1 VSVICVI
8 LIFTENTPINNK
20 IFLQYISTTYVMNH
34 LLKKET
40 VKYIVQ
46 NIVKDRVGIIQHRFA
61 VFYTKQ
67 STTLGLL

>member
-1 VSVICVI
+1 
-8 LIFTENTPINNK
+8 
-20 IFLQYISTTYVMNH
+20 MNH